1 MASIVELTDKQ
12 GNVLL
17 PTTVADAVQVG
28 DKTLSEFAESSAS
41 NSYDVEEDGF
51 YFVDSEG
58 NIGAKIDTTGF
69 NTTNV
74 SGGSY
79 GDSSGGSSSGSES
92 SSDLIVIDY

>member
-58 NIGAKIDTTGF
+58 NIK
-69 NTTNV
+69 V
-74 SGGSY
+74 SL
-79 GDSSGGSSSGSES
+79 DSDFLEIGPDNHITFSDFIIESGE
-92 SSDLIVIDY
+92 

>member
-69 NTTNV
+69 NATNV
-74 SGGSY
+74 SGGN
-79 GDSSGGSSSGSES
+79 SGGSSDESES
-92 SSDLIVIDY
+92 NVSSDLTVIDY

>member
-28 DKTLSEFAESSAS
+28 DKTLSEFAEGSTS

-51 YFVDSEG
+51 YFVDSDG

-69 NTTNV
+69 NATNV
-74 SGGSY
+74 SGGN
-79 GDSSGGSSSGSES
+79 SGGS
-92 SSDLIVIDY
+92 

>member
-1 MASIVELTDKQ
+1 MANIVELKDKH
-12 GNVLL
+12 GNILL

-69 NTTNV
+69 NATNV
-74 SGGSY
+74 
-79 GDSSGGSSSGSES
+79 SGGSSSGSES
-92 SSDLIVIDY
+92 TSNLVVIDY

>member
-69 NTTNV
+69 NATNV
-74 SGGSY
+74 SGGN
-79 GDSSGGSSSGSES
+79 SGGSSDESES
-92 SSDLIVIDY
+92 SVSSDLTVIDY

>member
-69 NTTNV
+69 NATNV
-74 SGGSY
+74 SGGN
-79 GDSSGGSSSGSES
+79 SGGSSDESES
-92 SSDLIVIDY
+92 SVSSNLTVIDY

>member
-28 DKTLSEFAESSAS
+28 NKTLSEFAESSAS
-41 NSYDVEEDGF
+41 NSYDVKEDGF

-69 NTTNV
+69 NATNI
-74 SGGSY
+74 SGGN
-79 GDSSGGSSSGSES
+79 SGGSSNESES
-92 SSDLIVIDY
+92 SVSSNLTVIDY